1 MAVGVKKNRRGR
13 VANLNGNSLQLLSE
27 GMKTH
32 CPKQATE
39 EAEVSLEGQRGVGL
53 GPLEQLKQGVRLR
66 DTSEPP
72 FERRLGHSSWPWSDG

>member
-1 MAVGVKKNRRGR
+1 MTVGVKKNRRGR
-13 VANLNGNSLQLLSE
+13 VANLNRNSLQLLSE

-53 GPLEQLKQGVRLR
+53 GPLE
-66 DTSEPP
+66 
-72 FERRLGHSSWPWSDG
+72 